1 MWVSRSK
8 KTPMLIGRLGSSKK
22 VESHTFSVPF
32 ATAEFHLKRSIPTL
46 TDHTTKK
53 IQNFVE
59 ETPPKAAA
67 TPVIHSKRRRRD
79 SLAEARA
86 CAHAPIEDEYAAQ
99 RRREEGEPMR
109 VEEYW

>member
-1 MWVSRSK
+1 MA
-8 KTPMLIGRLGSSKK
+8 KTGDEYYENKPK
-22 VESHTFSVPF
+22 T
-32 ATAEFHLKRSIPTL
+32 IPTWSPKVI
-46 TDHTTKK
+46 KK
-53 IQNFVE
+53 IKNFGE

-99 RRREEGEPMR
+99 RREEEGEPMR